1 MKKLL
6 TIDDE
11 PEFTELIEGYFG
23 QRGYKVFKAGNGEV
37 GLEIARQERPDVCLI
52 DIKMPGMH
60 GDEVL
65 KEILLSR
72 PAAKCIIIAASEG
85 QGKTKAQM
93 LELGAVAYFE
103 KPLHSLRDL
112 EKTIER
118 VISR

>member
-23 QRGYKVFKAGNGEV
+23 QRGYKVFKAGSGEV
-37 GLEIARQERPDVCLI
+37 GLEIAKQEKPDICLI

-60 GDEVL
+60 GDEAL
-65 KEILLSR
+65 KEILLLR
-72 PAAKCIIIAASEG
+72 PDAKCIVVAASEG
-85 QGKTKAQM
+85 QGKTKAHM
-93 LELGAVAYFE
+93 LALGALAYFE

-118 VISR
+118 LISR

>member
-11 PEFTELIEGYFG
+11 SDFTDLIAGYFG
-23 QRGYKVFKAGNGEV
+23 QRGYKVFKANSGEA
-37 GLEIARQERPDVCLI
+37 GLVIAKKEKPDICLI

-65 KEILLSR
+65 KEILLFR
-72 PAAKCIIIAASEG
+72 PDAKCIVIAASEG
-85 QGKTKAQM
+85 QGKTRSHM
-93 LELGAVAYFE
+93 LALGAVAYFE

-118 VISR
+118 AISR